1 MIPFE
6 NTEVAF
12 RMKTTN
18 DLRQSKLLFSTLSSP
33 KTVGVLKGLTLFSL
47 GIHLPIKGIIK
58 RTVFRQFCGGETVE
72 QCDPQ
77 VARLAEGRVKAI
89 LDYSVEG
96 KAQEADFDRTLR
108 TTLQTVENA
117 AGHADIPFGVF
128 KPTGLG
134 PIELYEKVSLGEPLS
149 SEEQTLWT
157 RVKARW
163 AAVFESGAK
172 HGVPVLVDAEES
184 WIQPALDDLLFEF
197 MAQYNTERA
206 MIYNTAQMYRRD
218 RLDQLQHAYQRA
230 VEGGFHYGVKIV
242 RGAYMEKERA
252 RAKEMGYPDPINPT
266 KAATDELFDAAT
278 TFILERLDRMAVLIG
293 THNEQSVQHAA
304 QEMGRLH
311 IATNDPRVY
320 IAQLFGMSDHIS
332 FNAAAAGLNA
342 AKYLPFG
349 PVADVMPYLFR
360 RAEEN
365 TSVEGQTG
373 RELGLIQREL
383 NRRRKA

>member
-1 MIPFE
+1 M
-6 NTEVAF
+6 
-12 RMKTTN
+12 
-18 DLRQSKLLFSTLSSP
+18 
-33 KTVGVLKGLTLFSL
+33 
-47 GIHLPIKGIIK
+47 
-58 RTVFRQFCGGETVE
+58 
-72 QCDPQ
+72 
-77 VARLAEGRVKAI
+77 
-89 LDYSVEG
+89 
-96 KAQEADFDRTLR
+96 
-108 TTLQTVENA
+108 
-117 AGHADIPFGVF
+117 
-128 KPTGLG
+128 
-134 PIELYEKVSLGEPLS
+134 
-149 SEEQTLWT
+149 
-157 RVKARW
+157 
-163 AAVFESGAK
+163 FESGAK
-172 HGVPVLVDAEES
+172 HGVPVLGDAEES

-332 FNAAAAGLNA
+332 FNAAATGLNA